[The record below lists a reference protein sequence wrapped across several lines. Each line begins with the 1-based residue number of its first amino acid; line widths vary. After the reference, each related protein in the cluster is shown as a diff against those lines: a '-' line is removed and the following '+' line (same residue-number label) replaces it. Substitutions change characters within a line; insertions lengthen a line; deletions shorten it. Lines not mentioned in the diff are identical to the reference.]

1 MTTHAFPHRGSQH
14 ERWLLTAAQHND
26 RRAQEELI
34 RRYEPLVRAASRRWN
49 PPVGCERED
58 LEQVA
63 RFGLSHAVRT
73 WQPDRGAFRAYA
85 TTCVRNSVLNEI
97 RAAAAS
103 CRQILSTAL
112 SIDNP
117 PAQRPQSQRRPV
129 LDPSLVQP
137 SGGFEHVGRLADP
150 VAIVLS
156 RERLGA
162 IRGWLPGLTDRE
174 RRLLAGALNGK
185 TQQQLADEEHTSW
198 RAINSAMSRLRAKLT
213 AESAG

>member
-1 MTTHAFPHRGSQH
+1 MTTYAFPQRGSQH

-34 RRYEPLVRAASRRWN
+34 RRYEPLVRAASRRVN
-49 PPVGCERED
+49 RPAGCERED

-63 RFGLSHAVRT
+63 RFGLSHAIRT

-85 TTCVRNSVLNEI
+85 TTCVHNSVLNEI

-112 SIDNP
+112 SIDKP
-117 PAQRPQSQRRPV
+117 PAQRSQSQRRLV
-129 LDPSLVQP
+129 LDPALIQP
-137 SGGFEHVGRLADP
+137 SGGFEHVDLLADP
-150 VAIVLS
+150 VASVLL

-162 IRGWLPGLTDRE
+162 IRGRLPRLTDRE
-174 RRLLAGALNGK
+174 RRLLVGSLNGK
-185 TQQQLADEEHTSW
+185 TQKQLADEEHTSW
-198 RAINSAMSRLRAKLT
+198 RAINSTMSRLRAKLT
-213 AESAG
+213 GDLAG